1 MSINERKNI
10 YSFIPF
16 NMDNNISSVQI
27 AFFDSS
33 EKDYSIKAIS
43 KDEISDEF
51 SIIKVLR

>member
-33 EKDYSIKAIS
+33 EKDYSIKVIS